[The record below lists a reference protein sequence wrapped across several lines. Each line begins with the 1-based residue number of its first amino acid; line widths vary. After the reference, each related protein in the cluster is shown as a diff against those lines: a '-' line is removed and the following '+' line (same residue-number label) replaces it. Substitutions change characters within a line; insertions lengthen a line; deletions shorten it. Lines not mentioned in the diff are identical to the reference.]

1 MEFSYLDIANSP
13 ILFIICLVPL
23 FVILFQAFGF
33 IRMGIKEAKNLNF
46 PEGTLK
52 KVSINAALF
61 SIVPSLPIIIALA
74 AMMVILGKYIPWL
87 RLSVMG
93 SAAYE
98 SFVADITLKAFG
110 AGSLG
115 EAQLT
120 PSIFVSVVWCMTI
133 AIMVAPVVNIFF
145 LKKVDRKMQSFREKG
160 GFGILVA
167 GALFIGM
174 LSILFTPELVNFEDP
189 IGIVAAVVSGASVF
203 LIDLLAKKTGKK
215 MIGQFSFPVA
225 MVLGMAAAV
234 LVAAL

>member
-1 MEFSYLDIANSP
+1 MESSYLDIANSP
-13 ILFIICLVPL
+13 ILFVICLVPI

-33 IRMGIKEAKNLNF
+33 IRMGRKEAKKLDF

-61 SIVPSLPIIIALA
+61 SIIPSIPIIIALA
-74 AMMVILGKYIPWL
+74 ALMVMLGKYIPWL

-98 SFVADITLKAFG
+98 SFVADITIKAFG
-110 AGSLG
+110 AGGLG
-115 EAQLT
+115 EATLT

-133 AIMVAPVVNIFF
+133 AIMVAPVVNILF
-145 LKKVDRKMQSFREKG
+145 LKKVDRKVQSFREKG
-160 GFGILVA
+160 GFGILVS

-189 IGIVAAVVSGASVF
+189 IGIIAAVVAGVSVW

-234 LVAAL
+234 LAAAV